1 MLTVKTPNRSY
12 PAFSST
18 QPQIKIHIFVMRIY
32 RNQTNFDQS
41 EPINYFQW
49 IQLTMSSDRIS
60 PRRAPLGQSI
70 VRFIGLWLCLLV
82 VSSSATAL
90 EISASEQRWLQQ
102 HADHPLTLGVVN
114 TTGMELFYY
123 AGESRGYA
131 HDLAKL
137 IEKRLGIK
145 VELVTS
151 HSWSDIYQRFLNG
164 EMDLLLGANDTP
176 QRRQLM
182 AFTRPLLRHPYGV
195 FVNQASPIKNISDLH
210 QKKIGFIN
218 DDAVFNLFP
227 EHYPYLNYT
236 SRTYSQLA
244 DAFADLAEHKIDGII
259 SSSGS
264 ATLLQLR
271 KYPEIVEIAAL
282 KGISSDMTLATRLAD
297 EPLAHLLDK
306 LIANEQEGA
315 LKKILSDNRLLYN
328 RKMLKLSPQ
337 EQSWLESQ
345 PEIRVGVIDEFLPF
359 DYQQDGEYQGI
370 TGAFV
375 QQIQAMTGLR
385 ITLVRGDFQTLYQL
399 MQQGK
404 LDLLN
409 MVKTPERMNSFLFTP
424 PYFTERDVIVGRR
437 QSPYVQDV
445 YGLEGKRVAV
455 IRGFWHQEYLKRN
468 LHHVEIVPTSS
479 LQQSLQMLDDGEVDY
494 LIENPTALEF
504 NRQGLNYTDLEKKG
518 TTSAD
523 SAFYFGIRSAL
534 PQLQSIIN
542 KCLPQIDGEQ
552 MRVQGL
558 NSVPDWQA
566 ERIRLL
572 VIISCLL
579 ATTLVVCL
587 LLAVILTRRFF
598 AQRATNALLKER
610 QQLLFTDPLTG
621 LSNRLQYNQLEADL
635 ELCTQPQAWLVID
648 LNNLKYINDH
658 YGHLAGDRMLIRF
671 AKLLRQQFPQELLF
685 RMGGDE
691 FLLVIRNIG
700 EKEAHQAESNLIA
713 TLAAHSLLDDDILPL
728 PGAAAAIG
736 LAWRPNAYRSLLDT
750 FMLADHRMYEHKRQ
764 SKQGVPQS
772 DISIGCPVT

>member
-1 MLTVKTPNRSY
+1 
-12 PAFSST
+12 
-18 QPQIKIHIFVMRIY
+18 
-32 RNQTNFDQS
+32 
-41 EPINYFQW
+41 
-49 IQLTMSSDRIS
+49 MSSDRIP
-60 PRRAPLGQSI
+60 PRSVPKKNPI
-70 VRFIGLWLCLLV
+70 VGGLIGRWLWLCLLV
-82 VSSSATAL
+82 VSSSISAL

-102 HADHPLTLGVVN
+102 HAAHPLTLGVVN
-114 TTGMELFYY
+114 TTGMELFDY
-123 AGESRGYA
+123 AGQTRGYA

-137 IEKRLGIK
+137 IEMRLGIRVK
-145 VELVTS
+145 IITS

-210 QKKIGFIN
+210 QKKIGFVN
-218 DDAVFNLFP
+218 DDAVFSLFP
-227 EHYPYLNYT
+227 EHYPHLNYS
-236 SRTYSQLA
+236 SRTYHQLA
-244 DAFADLAEHKIDGII
+244 EAFADLARHKIDGII
-259 SSSGS
+259 TGSGS
-264 ATLLQLR
+264 ETLLQLR

-282 KGISSDMTLATRLAD
+282 KGVSSDMTLATRLAD

-306 LIANEQEGA
+306 LIASEQDGT
-315 LKKILSDNRLLYN
+315 LKQILSDNRLFYN
-328 RKMLKLSPQ
+328 RKMLNLSQQ
-337 EQSWLESQ
+337 EQSWLESK
-345 PEIRVGVIDEFLPF
+345 PEIRVGVIDDFLPF

-370 TGAFV
+370 TGAFI

-385 ITLVRGDFQTLYQL
+385 ITLVKGDFQTLYQQ

-409 MVKTPERMNSFLFTP
+409 MVKTPERMNSLLFTA
-424 PYFTERDVIVGRR
+424 PYFKERDVIVGRR

-468 LHHVEIVPTSS
+468 LHHVEIVTTSS

-504 NRQGLNYTDLEKKG
+504 SRQGLNYTVLEKKG

-523 SAFYFGIRSAL
+523 SAFYFGINSSL

-579 ATTLVVCL
+579 AATLLVCL

-598 AQRATNALLKER
+598 VQRAANALLKER

-621 LSNRLQYNQLEADL
+621 LSNRLQYNQLEAEL
-635 ELCTQPQAWLVID
+635 ELCSQPQAWLVID

-671 AKLLRQQFPQELLF
+671 AKLLQQLFPQELLF

-691 FLLVIRNIG
+691 FLLVIRNID
-700 EKEAHQAESNLIA
+700 EQEAHQVESTLISKL
-713 TLAAHSLLDDDILPL
+713 TTYSLLDDDILPL

-736 LAWRPNAYRSLLDT
+736 LAWRPNAHRSLLDT

-764 SKQGVPQS
+764 SKQAVPVS
-772 DISIGCPVT
+772 NISIGCPIT

>member
-1 MLTVKTPNRSY
+1 
-12 PAFSST
+12 
-18 QPQIKIHIFVMRIY
+18 
-32 RNQTNFDQS
+32 
-41 EPINYFQW
+41 
-49 IQLTMSSDRIS
+49 MSSDRPS
-60 PRRAPLGQSI
+60 PRSVPKKNPI
-70 VRFIGLWLCLLV
+70 VIGLIGRWLWLCLLL
-82 VSSSATAL
+82 VSSSVSAL

-123 AGESRGYA
+123 AGQSRGYA

-137 IEKRLGIK
+137 IEKRLGTK
-145 VELVTS
+145 VEIVTS

-195 FVNQASPIKNISDLH
+195 FVNQASSIKSISDLH

-227 EHYPYLNYT
+227 EHYPNLNYT

-244 DAFADLAEHKIDGII
+244 DAFAALAEQRIDGII
-259 SSSGS
+259 TSSGS
-264 ATLLQLR
+264 ATLVQLR
-271 KYPEIVEIAAL
+271 NYPEVVEIAAL
-282 KGISSDMTLATRLAD
+282 KGVSSDMTLATRLAD
-297 EPLAHLLDK
+297 EPLAHLLDQ
-306 LIANEQEGA
+306 LISSEQEGE
-315 LKKILSDNRLLYN
+315 LKQILSNNRLLYN

-337 EQSWLESQ
+337 EQNWLESQ
-345 PEIRVGVIDEFLPF
+345 PEIRVGVIDDFLPF
-359 DYQQDGEYQGI
+359 DYQQDGQYRGI

-375 QQIQAMTGLR
+375 RQIQAMTGLR

-409 MVKTPERMNSFLFTP
+409 MVKTPERMNSFLFTA
-424 PYFTERDVIVGRR
+424 PYFKERDVIVGRR

-468 LHHVEIVPTSS
+468 LHRVEIVPTSS
-479 LQQSLQMLDDGEVDY
+479 LQQSLQMLDDGKVDY

-523 SAFYFGIRSAL
+523 SAFYFGIRSTL

-542 KCLPQIDGEQ
+542 KCLPQIDSEQ

-598 AQRATNALLKER
+598 VQRAANALLKER
-610 QQLLFTDPLTG
+610 QQLLFTDALTG
-621 LSNRLQYNQLEADL
+621 LSNRLHYNQLEAEL
-635 ELCTQPQAWLVID
+635 ELCAQPQAWLVID

-658 YGHLAGDRMLIRF
+658 HGHLAGDRMLIRF

-685 RMGGDE
+685 RMGGGRVFTGDP
-691 FLLVIRNIG
+691 
-700 EKEAHQAESNLIA
+700 Q
-713 TLAAHSLLDDDILPL
+713 
-728 PGAAAAIG
+728 
-736 LAWRPNAYRSLLDT
+736 
-750 FMLADHRMYEHKRQ
+750 HR
-764 SKQGVPQS
+764 
-772 DISIGCPVT
+772 

>member
-1 MLTVKTPNRSY
+1 
-12 PAFSST
+12 
-18 QPQIKIHIFVMRIY
+18 
-32 RNQTNFDQS
+32 
-41 EPINYFQW
+41 
-49 IQLTMSSDRIS
+49 MSSDRPS
-60 PRRAPLGQSI
+60 PRSVPKKNPI
-70 VRFIGLWLCLLV
+70 VIGLIGRWLWLCLLL
-82 VSSSATAL
+82 VSSSVSAL

-123 AGESRGYA
+123 AGQSRGYA

-137 IEKRLGIK
+137 IEKRLGTK
-145 VELVTS
+145 VEIVTS

-195 FVNQASPIKNISDLH
+195 FVNQASSIKSISDLH

-227 EHYPYLNYT
+227 EHYPNLNYT

-244 DAFADLAEHKIDGII
+244 DAFAALAEQRIDGII
-259 SSSGS
+259 TSSGS
-264 ATLLQLR
+264 ATLVQLR
-271 KYPEIVEIAAL
+271 NYPEVVEIAAL
-282 KGISSDMTLATRLAD
+282 KGVSSDMTLATRLAD
-297 EPLAHLLDK
+297 EPLAHLLDQ
-306 LIANEQEGA
+306 LISSEQEGE
-315 LKKILSDNRLLYN
+315 LKQILSNNRLLYN

-337 EQSWLESQ
+337 EQNWLESQ
-345 PEIRVGVIDEFLPF
+345 PEIRVGVIDDFLPF
-359 DYQQDGEYQGI
+359 DYQQDGQYRGI

-375 QQIQAMTGLR
+375 RQIQAMTGLR

-409 MVKTPERMNSFLFTP
+409 MVKTPERMNSFLFTA
-424 PYFTERDVIVGRR
+424 PYFKERDVIVGRR

-468 LHHVEIVPTSS
+468 LHRVEIVPTSS
-479 LQQSLQMLDDGEVDY
+479 LQQSLQMLDDGKVDY

-523 SAFYFGIRSAL
+523 SAFYFGIRSTL

-542 KCLPQIDGEQ
+542 KCLPQIDSEQ

-598 AQRATNALLKER
+598 VQRAANALLKER

-621 LSNRLQYNQLEADL
+621 LSNRLHYNQLEAEL
-635 ELCTQPQAWLVID
+635 ELCAQPQAWLVID

-658 YGHLAGDRMLIRF
+658 HGHLAGDRMLIRF

-700 EKEAHQAESNLIA
+700 ENEAHQLKSDLIA
-713 TLAAHSLLDDDILPL
+713 MLAAHSLLDDEILPL

-736 LAWRPNAYRSLLDT
+736 MAWRANSHRSLLDT

-764 SKQGVPQS
+764 SKQAVCAS
-772 DISIGCPVT
+772 EISIGCPTL